1 MGGKQSGSGKALAA
15 QVNAINEAKA
25 VQEQQFNYLKGL
37 ITPFAEGG
45 KSAFNSTLD
54 LLGLGAD
61 GSQQAAIDD
70 LTNQDYFQTL
80 LAQGEDALLQNASAT
95 GGLRGGNTQ
104 SALAQFRPSMIS
116 QLVQQQLS
124 NLGGVT
130 ATGMQGVG
138 ALAGASQNYANNI
151 GNLNMQIGNAQAN
164 RALAKGQSG
173 GGFGSLLGAGL
184 SIAGMAGGL
193 GWAPFAAQAIGGA
206 MGGGGGASGVFGSG
220 GTGLMMS

>member
-1 MGGKQSGSGKALAA
+1 MGGGKSGGSGKALAA
-15 QVNAINEAKA
+15 QVNAINAA
-25 VQEQQFNYLKGL
+25 MAEQKSQFNYIKDL
-37 ITPFAEGG
+37 ISPYAEGG
-45 KSAFNSTLD
+45 ETAFNSALD
-54 LLGLGAD
+54 LLGLGE
-61 GSQQAAIDD
+61 GSQQSAIDN
-70 LTNQDYFQTL
+70 LTDQDHFKTL
-80 LAQGEDALLQNASAT
+80 VSQGEDALLQNASAT

-104 SALAQFRPSMIS
+104 AALAQFRPSMIS
-116 QLVQQQLS
+116 QLVQQQLQ
-124 NLGGVT
+124 NLGGIT
-130 ATGMQGVG
+130 ATGLQGAG
-138 ALAGASQNYANNI
+138 TLAGASQNYANNI
-151 GNLNMQIGNAQAN
+151 GNMQMQIGNATAN